1 MCLQWNNQQLHL
13 HANGVWKLGS
23 EHLVAKPQS
32 CESTGEEVLLEEH
45 AGGRSNHPQTWLAFF
60 IALTPQYCLLDGSNT
75 KMICICNNSMHIFC
89 AGIVHSDLK
98 PANFVIVNASLKLI
112 DFGIANRI
120 QPDVTSIMKDSQVR
134 LVMPTLQL
142 VNVNC

>member
-1 MCLQWNNQQLHL
+1 MF
-13 HANGVWKLGS
+13 S
-23 EHLVAKPQS
+23 
-32 CESTGEEVLLEEH
+32 VL
-45 AGGRSNHPQTWLAFF
+45 
-60 IALTPQYCLLDGSNT
+60 
-75 KMICICNNSMHIFC
+75 C

-134 LVMPTLQL
+134 FLLLIRHTLKVALTYAGYQTQVGTLNYMPPEAIKDTSSQPGKARSKVLLSLTDSVCINMRVQERDE
-142 VNVNC
+142 NVSHIVS

>member
-1 MCLQWNNQQLHL
+1 
-13 HANGVWKLGS
+13 
-23 EHLVAKPQS
+23 
-32 CESTGEEVLLEEH
+32 
-45 AGGRSNHPQTWLAFF
+45 
-60 IALTPQYCLLDGSNT
+60 
-75 KMICICNNSMHIFC
+75 MICICNNSTHVFF